1 MIRSTFLAAAL
12 LAAFPAFAQDAPSPD
27 EFLALNIY
35 LQRNETAAVDA
46 ELRRLRLKYPQWT
59 PPADLSQLS
68 NRSPSTEIDVF
79 YKQVAAGQLD
89 QARATL
95 AAMRR
100 DYPNWTPPA
109 DMTNQLETASGQQTL
124 DAALKSGDVDAA
136 RSVAA
141 RTPGLLRCDRID
153 NAWRIA
159 DGQRK
164 AGNSAEALATYRA
177 ILGACVNPNDL
188 ASTIEKADGVSS
200 ETELRA
206 MVAQV
211 SGRFP
216 AEAARYDQLLQRLLA
231 GRGGSQPVIAATPK
245 AAAAPAPTAPA
256 PAATAPR
263 EAQPQSQPRRQ
274 QQARSADR
282 EGGAAVAPRRSRE
295 TPAQCA
301 ARTANARAAGT
312 VLERAWCVYNLDRT
326 MDAMADFKAA
336 LSGRLT
342 AQQQREARYG
352 LALSYLKL
360 GMAEEASRL
369 AASTDFTRQQRVD
382 VERQILDQRG
392 VQAYRERRYRDAI
405 RYFDALEQVS
415 GGIRRDLAILRAYAY
430 LNADQRPK
438 ARAEFTRLNNELS
451 TNETRRGL
459 RAAD

>member
-12 LAAFPAFAQDAPSPD
+12 LAASPAFAQSAPAQN

-35 LQRNETAAVDA
+35 LQRNDSAAVEA
-46 ELRRLRLKYPQWT
+46 EVRRLRLKYPQWT
-59 PPADLSQLS
+59 PPADLRQLS
-68 NRSPSTEIDVF
+68 NTAPGPEIDRF
-79 YKQVAAGQLD
+79 YQQLAAGQTA
-89 QARATL
+89 QARDTL

-109 DMTNQLETASGQQTL
+109 DMTAQLETASGQQSL
-124 DAALKSGDVDAA
+124 DAALQSGDVDAA
-136 RSVAA
+136 RAVAA

-159 DGQRK
+159 EGRRK

-177 ILGACVNPNDL
+177 ILGACTNPGEL
-188 ASTIEKADGVSS
+188 SATIEKADGVSS

-206 MVAQV
+206 IVAQV

-216 AEAARYDQLLQRLLA
+216 ADAARYDQLLQRLLA
-231 GRGGSQPVIAATPK
+231 GRGKGASVATVPAGRAAAPAANPQPQPQPK
-245 AAAAPAPTAPA
+245 AQPKRQQQQQPRQRETAAAAPH
-256 PAATAPR
+256 
-263 EAQPQSQPRRQ
+263 
-274 QQARSADR
+274 RSS
-282 EGGAAVAPRRSRE
+282 ES
-295 TPAQCA
+295 PAQCA
-301 ARTANARAAGT
+301 ARTAGARAAGT
-312 VLERAWCVYNLDRT
+312 VLERAWCVYNLDRS
-326 MDAMADFKAA
+326 MEAMADFRAA

-360 GMAEEASRL
+360 GMAEEASRI
-369 AASTDFTRQQRVD
+369 AAATDFTRQQRVD

-405 RYFDALEQVS
+405 RYFDAMEQVA
-415 GGIRRDLAILRAYAY
+415 GGIRRDLAVLRAYAY
-430 LNADQRPK
+430 LNADQRPR
-438 ARAEFTRLNNELS
+438 ARAEFQRLNDEMS

-459 RAAD
+459 SAASD